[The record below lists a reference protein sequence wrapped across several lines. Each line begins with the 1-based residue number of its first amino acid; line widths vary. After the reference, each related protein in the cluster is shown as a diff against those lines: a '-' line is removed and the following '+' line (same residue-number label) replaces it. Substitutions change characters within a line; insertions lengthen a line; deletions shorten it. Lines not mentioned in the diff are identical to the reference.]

1 MQAKTMPD
9 MLEVLATKIMAKQ
22 ETDRKFRLDRLKEA
36 WKGSESR
43 SKDGSKS
50 KDKAKVNNADS
61 HKKAT
66 RRFAKDI
73 T

>member
-43 SKDGSKS
+43 SKDGSK
-50 KDKAKVNNADS
+50 DKAKVNNADS